1 MVTSTPTTASG
12 AAGAPVATGAAT
24 LGRPPRSRRP
34 AQLRRARLRRA
45 VPGYFMLLPFL
56 VLFVGFLI
64 WPLFNALYFAFTNFN
79 GVKPPTFVGL
89 DNFQR
94 LWFEDER
101 FRIALVNSFIYVTA
115 AVSLTT
121 LFALLLAVAFRG
133 TGWRD
138 RIMRTLFF
146 LPSVTSTIAVMLIW
160 RWIFS
165 GEDFGLANVV
175 IGWFGAEPVSWLS
188 SPQYTIPILVI
199 LAVWGGC
206 GYGMVIFVA
215 GLNAIPEEHYE
226 SARLDGATEWQQF
239 RYITLPQL
247 KPVTT
252 YVVITGLIGAFQ
264 LFEAIYI
271 IFRGV
276 SSVGG
281 VQDSG
286 LMLVPYLYDMGFTKF
301 QLGYASAIAWS
312 LFLII
317 FVVAMIQL
325 RVTKALKEL

>member
-1 MVTSTPTTASG
+1 MSTPTTTAPALG
-12 AAGAPVATGAAT
+12 APAAGGQGADGVRRAK
-24 LGRPPRSRRP
+24 RSSE
-34 AQLRRARLRRA
+34 LRRMRLRRA
-45 VPGYFMLLPFL
+45 LPGYVMLLPFA
-56 VLFVGFLI
+56 VLFVGFLV
-64 WPLFNALYFAFTNFN
+64 WPLLNSLYFAFTNYN
-79 GVKPPTFVGL
+79 GVKPPSIVGF

-101 FRIALVNSFIYVTA
+101 FRKALLNSVVYVVA
-115 AVSLTT
+115 AVTLTT
-121 LFALLLAVAFRG
+121 GLALALAVAFRG
-133 TGWRD
+133 TSWRD

-146 LPSVTSTIAVMLIW
+146 LPAVTSTIAVALIW
-160 RWIFS
+160 RWIFTV
-165 GEDFGLANVV
+165 EDFGLANTV
-175 IGWFGAEPVSWLS
+175 IGWVGVEPVQWLATPS
-188 SPQYTIPILVI
+188 LTIPILVVM
-199 LAVWGGC
+199 AVWGGC

-226 SARLDGATEWQQF
+226 SARLDGATAWQQF

-252 YVVITGLIGAFQ
+252 YVVITSLISAFQ
-264 LFEAIYI
+264 IFEAVYI
-271 IFRGV
+271 VFRGV

-312 LFLII
+312 LFIII
-317 FVVAMIQL
+317 FIVSMIQL
-325 RVTKALKEL
+325 RVTRALREL

>member
-1 MVTSTPTTASG
+1 MATPTTTAPAPG
-12 AAGAPVATGAAT
+12 APAAGGQGPDGVHRAK
-24 LGRPPRSRRP
+24 RSP
-34 AQLRRARLRRA
+34 ALRRMRLRRA
-45 VPGYFMLLPFL
+45 LPGYVMLLPFA
-56 VLFVGFLI
+56 VLFVGFLV
-64 WPLFNALYFAFTNFN
+64 WPLANSLYFAFTNYN
-79 GVKPPTFVGL
+79 GVKPPALVGF

-101 FRIALVNSFIYVTA
+101 FRTALVNSFVYVAA
-115 AVSLTT
+115 AVTLTT
-121 LFALLLAVAFRG
+121 VLALTLAVAFRG
-133 TGWRD
+133 TSWRD

-146 LPSVTSTIAVMLIW
+146 LPAVTSSIAVALIW
-160 RWIFS
+160 RWIFTV
-165 GEDFGLANVV
+165 EDFGLANTV
-175 IGWFGAEPVSWLS
+175 IGWVGMEPVQWLATPS
-188 SPQYTIPILVI
+188 LTIPILVVM
-199 LAVWGGC
+199 AVWGGC

-226 SARLDGATEWQQF
+226 SARLDGATAWQQF

-252 YVVITGLIGAFQ
+252 YVLITSLISAFQ
-264 LFEAIYI
+264 VFEAVYI
-271 IFRGV
+271 VFRGV

-312 LFLII
+312 LFIII
-317 FVVAMIQL
+317 FIVSMIQL
-325 RVTKALKEL
+325 RVTRALKEL